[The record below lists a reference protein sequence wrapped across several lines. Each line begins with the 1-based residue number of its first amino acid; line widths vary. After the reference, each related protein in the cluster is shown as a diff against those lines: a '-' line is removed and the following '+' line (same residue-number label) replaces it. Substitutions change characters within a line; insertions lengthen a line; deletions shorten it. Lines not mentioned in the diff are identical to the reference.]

1 MEGHERP
8 YDLLPK
14 LGTERQRISM
24 TGFTQSKT
32 VVSWRLNLK
41 LKVSMFHDLFN
52 VVWMFGTKLVH
63 VCEGTVRY
71 PVGWVQDCDLVGC
84 YCLYE

>member
-1 MEGHERP
+1 
-8 YDLLPK
+8 
-14 LGTERQRISM
+14 M

-32 VVSWRLNLK
+32 VVSWGLNLK

-52 VVWMFGTKLVH
+52 VVWMFRTKLVH

-71 PVGWVQDCDLVGC
+71 PVGWVQDCDLVGF
-84 YCLYE
+84 YFLYE